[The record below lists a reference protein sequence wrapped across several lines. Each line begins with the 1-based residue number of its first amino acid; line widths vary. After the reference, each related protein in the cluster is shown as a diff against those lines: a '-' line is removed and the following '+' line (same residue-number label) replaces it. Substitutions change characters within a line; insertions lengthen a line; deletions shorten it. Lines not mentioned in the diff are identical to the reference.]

1 MTRKSKRLTL
11 IFGALAALGVAAG
24 LILFALRDN
33 IVFFY
38 TPSELA
44 KKNLLIYQIFE
55 VFVEVFVASCIYF
68 K

>member
-11 IFGALAALGVAAG
+11 IVGALAALGVAAG

-44 KKNLLIYQIFE
+44 KKKPRPWDEIKNWRPGK
-55 VFVEVFVASCIYF
+55 AR
-68 K
+68 